1 MDNKLTFNTP
11 IEQLQSEILTCND
24 ATQLQQ
30 VVDLFN
36 LNIKRKDVL
45 RTGKLSELQD
55 KVAEQMEA
63 RIVDHADEFSNKDL
77 LDYFKLIQDTIDK
90 SGNIITQEN
99 IPAIQINQQNV
110 NIQVGDTTLSSQS
123 REKVMDRV
131 RDVLAQL
138 QKQPEIIDVQPS
150 EIKDAE
156 ENLNEFRPNDQ

>member
-11 IEQLQSEILTCND
+11 IEQLESKILTCND

-36 LNIKRKDVL
+36 LNIRRKDVL

-55 KVAEQMEA
+55 RVTEQMEA

-110 NIQVGDTTLSSQS
+110 NIQVGDTKLSSQS

-138 QKQPEIIDVQPS
+138 QKQPQVIDVQTS

-156 ENLNEFRPNDQ
+156 ENLNEFIPDDQ

>member
-11 IEQLQSEILTCND
+11 IEELQSKILTCND

-36 LNIKRKDVL
+36 LNIRRKDVL

-55 KVAEQMEA
+55 RVTEQMEA

-110 NIQVGDTTLSSQS
+110 SIQVGDTKLSSQS

-138 QKQPEIIDVQPS
+138 QKQPQVIDVQPS

-156 ENLNEFRPNDQ
+156 ENLNEFRPDDQ

>member
-1 MDNKLTFNTP
+1 MDDKLTFNTP
-11 IEQLQSEILTCND
+11 MEQLQSEILTCND
-24 ATQLQQ
+24 AKQLQQ

-36 LNIKRKDVL
+36 LNIRRKDVL

-55 KVAEQMEA
+55 KVAQQMEE

-90 SGNIITQEN
+90 SGNIITQET

-110 NIQVGDTTLSSQS
+110 NIQVGDTKLSSQS

-138 QKQPEIIDVQPS
+138 QQQPQIIDVQPS
-150 EIKDAE
+150 EIKDAQ
-156 ENLNEFRPNDQ
+156 ENSNEFRSNDQ

>member
-11 IEQLQSEILTCND
+11 IEELQSKILTCND

-36 LNIKRKDVL
+36 LNIRRKDVL

-55 KVAEQMEA
+55 RVTEQMEA

-77 LDYFKLIQDTIDK
+77 LDYFKLIQDTIGK

-110 NIQVGDTTLSSQS
+110 NIQVGDTKLSSQS

-138 QKQPEIIDVQPS
+138 QKQPQVIDVQPS

-156 ENLNEFRPNDQ
+156 ENLNEFRPDDQ

>member
-11 IEQLQSEILTCND
+11 IEQLQSKLLTCTD

-36 LNIKRKDVL
+36 LNIRRKDVL

-55 KVAEQMEA
+55 RVAEQMEA

-110 NIQVGDTTLSSQS
+110 NIQVGDTKLSSQS

-138 QKQPEIIDVQPS
+138 QKQPQVIDVQPS

-156 ENLNEFRPNDQ
+156 ENLNEFRPDD

>member
-11 IEQLQSEILTCND
+11 IEQLQSKLLTCTD

-30 VVDLFN
+30 IVDLFN
-36 LNIKRKDVL
+36 LNIRRKDVL

-55 KVAEQMEA
+55 RVTEQMEA

-110 NIQVGDTTLSSQS
+110 NIQVGDTKLSSQS

-138 QKQPEIIDVQPS
+138 QKQPQVIDVQPS

-156 ENLNEFRPNDQ
+156 ENLNEFRPDDK

>member
-138 QKQPEIIDVQPS
+138 QKQPQIIDVQPS

-156 ENLNEFRPNDQ
+156 ENLNGYISNDQ

>member
-11 IEQLQSEILTCND
+11 IEELQSKILTCND

-36 LNIKRKDVL
+36 LNIRRKDVL

-55 KVAEQMEA
+55 RVTEQMEA

-90 SGNIITQEN
+90 SGNILTQEN

-110 NIQVGDTTLSSQS
+110 NIQVGDTKLSSQS

-138 QKQPEIIDVQPS
+138 QKQPQVIDVQPS

-156 ENLNEFRPNDQ
+156 ENLNEFRPDDQ

>member
-11 IEQLQSEILTCND
+11 IDQLQSKLLTCTD

-36 LNIKRKDVL
+36 LNIRRKDVL

-55 KVAEQMEA
+55 RVTEQMEA

-110 NIQVGDTTLSSQS
+110 NIQVGDTKLSSQS

-138 QKQPEIIDVQPS
+138 QKQPQVIDVQPS

-156 ENLNEFRPNDQ
+156 ENLNEFRPDDQ

>member
-138 QKQPEIIDVQPS
+138 QTQPEIIDVQPS

>member
-11 IEQLQSEILTCND
+11 IEQLESKILTCND

-36 LNIKRKDVL
+36 LNIRRKDVL

-55 KVAEQMEA
+55 RVTEQMEA

-110 NIQVGDTTLSSQS
+110 SIQVGDTKLSSQS

-138 QKQPEIIDVQPS
+138 QKQPQVIDVQPS

-156 ENLNEFRPNDQ
+156 ENLNEFRPDDQ

>member
-11 IEQLQSEILTCND
+11 VDQLQSEILTCTD
-24 ATQLQQ
+24 SKQLQQ

-36 LNIKRKDVL
+36 LNIRRKDVL

-55 KVAEQMEA
+55 RVAEQMEA

-77 LDYFKLIQDTIDK
+77 LDYFKLIQETIDK

-99 IPAIQINQQNV
+99 MPAIQINQQNV
-110 NIQVGDTTLSSQS
+110 NIQVGDTKLSSQS

-138 QKQPEIIDVQPS
+138 QKQPQIIDVQPS

-156 ENLNEFRPNDQ
+156 ENSNEFGSNDQ

>member
-63 RIVDHADEFSNKDL
+63 RIVDHADEFSNRDL

-138 QKQPEIIDVQPS
+138 QKQPQIIDVQPS
-150 EIKDAE
+150 EINDAE
-156 ENLNEFRPNDQ
+156 ENLNEFRRNDQ